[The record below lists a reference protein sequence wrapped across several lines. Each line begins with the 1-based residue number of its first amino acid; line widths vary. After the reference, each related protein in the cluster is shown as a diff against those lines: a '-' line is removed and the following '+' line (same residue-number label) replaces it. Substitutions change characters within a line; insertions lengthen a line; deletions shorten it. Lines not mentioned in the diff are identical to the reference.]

1 MALQGACRILPLVRA
16 DWRTARHGSNDG
28 HIQFGIDDIGT
39 GDYLEIRG
47 QEFPAGS
54 GEILAT
60 ILERDDLDTEAIIQ
74 GFIETNGVNRPAITV
89 LGVTIETNGA
99 TVLQDV
105 DDSVF
110 ANPDDF
116 WNAISDGSL
125 IKAKGTETSSQ
136 TITADEVE
144 IQE

>member
-1 MALQGACRILPLVRA
+1 MTSSGQIRA
-16 DWRTARHGSNDG
+16 AH
-28 HIQFGIDDIGT
+28 
-39 GDYLEIRG
+39 EICG
-47 QEFPAGS
+47 
-54 GEILAT
+54 
-60 ILERDDLDTEAIIQ
+60 
-74 GFIETNGVNRPAITV
+74 
-89 LGVTIETNGA
+89 LGVTIETDGA
-99 TVLQDV
+99 TVFQDI
-105 DDSVF
+105 DDSDF